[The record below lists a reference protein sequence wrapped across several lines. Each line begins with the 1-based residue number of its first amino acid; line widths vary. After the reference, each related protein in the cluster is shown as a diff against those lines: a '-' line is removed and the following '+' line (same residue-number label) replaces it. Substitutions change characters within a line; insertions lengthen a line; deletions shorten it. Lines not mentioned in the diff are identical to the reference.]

1 MAAMR
6 RIYKSNDG
14 LLVEVDGKYFSL
26 KHSLSDLLSMDLAEA
41 RSIIEGA
48 DTSVDAPTSLL
59 APIDSHHEVW
69 ACGVTYLRSKV
80 GRMEESEIPDLYS
93 KVYEAERPEIFYK
106 SAGWRVI
113 ANGAPVGI
121 RRDSGWD
128 VPEAEVVLVVNS
140 QEEIFGYTIGNDM
153 SSRSIEGEN
162 TLYLPQAKS
171 YEKACTIGSFI
182 LPSWEVEDATF
193 PFELSVERNGTR
205 VFSGSSSSAQMKRG
219 FSELVD
225 WLFRSLSMPHGAM
238 LFTGTGIVPDADFT
252 LHEGD
257 LVKIDGGVLG
267 HLNNPVVLVP

>member
-1 MAAMR
+1 MR

-14 LLVEVDGKYFSL
+14 LLIERNGEFFSIN
-26 KHSLSDLLSMDLAEA
+26 HSLTDLLSMGMQEA
-41 RSIIEGA
+41 RSIIEA
-48 DTSVDAPTSLL
+48 ASTSVKAPAHLV
-59 APIDSHHEVW
+59 APIDSHQEVW

-93 KVYEAERPEIFYK
+93 RVYDADRPEIFYK
-106 SAGWRVI
+106 SVGWRVI
-113 ANGAPVGI
+113 PNGEPVGI

-140 QEEIFGYTIGNDM
+140 HQEIFGYTIGNDM

-171 YEKACTIGSFI
+171 YDKACTIGSFI
-182 LPSWEVEDATF
+182 IPSWEVSEAVF
-193 PFELSVERNGTR
+193 PLSLAVERKGVE
-205 VFSGSSSSAQMKRG
+205 VFTGSSSSSQLKRG
-219 FSELVD
+219 FEELVD
-225 WLFRSLSMPHGAM
+225 WLFRTLPMPHGAM

-257 LVKIDGGVLG
+257 VVKINGGVLG
-267 HLNNPVVLVP
+267 DLNNPVVLVS

>member
-1 MAAMR
+1 MR

-14 LLVEVDGKYFSL
+14 LLIEHNGEFFSIN
-26 KHSLSDLLSMDLAEA
+26 HSLSDLLSMGMQEA
-41 RSIIEGA
+41 RSIIEA
-48 DTSVDAPTSLL
+48 ASSSVKAPSHLV
-59 APIDSHHEVW
+59 APIDSHQEVW

-93 KVYEAERPEIFYK
+93 RVYDADRPEIFYK
-106 SAGWRVI
+106 SVGWRVI
-113 ANGAPVGI
+113 PNGEPVGI

-140 QEEIFGYTIGNDM
+140 HQEIFGYTIGNDM

-171 YEKACTIGSFI
+171 YDKACTIGSFI
-182 LPSWEVEDATF
+182 IPSWEVSEAVF
-193 PFELSVERNGTR
+193 PLSLTVERKGVE
-205 VFSGSSSSAQMKRG
+205 VFTGSSSSSQLKRG
-219 FSELVD
+219 FEELVD
-225 WLFRSLSMPHGAM
+225 WLFRTLPMPHGAM

-257 LVKIDGGVLG
+257 VVKINGGVLG
-267 HLNNPVVLVP
+267 DLNNPVVLVS